1 MPTTAPMVSVTE
13 RTLNGTS
20 DVLRAFR
27 LPGPALL
34 IVCAKL
40 ETGFDEPRVCCLCVD
55 RTLRGAHAV
64 QVLGR
69 ANRAAPHKPPVR
81 VLDFVNSAA
90 EIGAA
95 FRGYVHATTRPLAE
109 HEVIA

>member
-1 MPTTAPMVSVTE
+1 
-13 RTLNGTS
+13 
-20 DVLRAFR
+20 
-27 LPGPALL
+27 
-34 IVCAKL
+34 
-40 ETGFDEPRVCCLCVD
+40 VD

-90 EIGAA
+90 WVNIASGASSTFA
-95 FRGYVHATTRPLAE
+95 YQE
-109 HEVIA
+109 